1 MLDMSKH
8 FFIFTYIIA
17 FFLGI
22 VLLTI
27 NQIYITKT
35 SEVCYKK
42 LQYYNWAFI
51 AHIAVNFIY
60 FYKLYFGV
68 SWGART
74 VILFA
79 VNASFIVFIFFTIK
93 MLQEFSGVKISKS
106 TPLLLVT
113 GSLYVIIYSLTSDLC
128 INPAKKA
135 VWNLPMEVFVLSDIV
150 FTGAVAFCCTRL
162 FMRRPS
168 LKNTGVSRILF
179 TVFCASILAYAIFN
193 LYVDLSFCFTYQ
205 KSYVWN
211 INIYNLT
218 ILFYLFLNVL
228 SIPLFYRRETFINAM
243 AKTPEAVTETAIHI
257 ASIMEF
263 AEKYHLTVRE
273 KEVLELINQGKSNPD
288 ISTILFISN
297 YTVKRHANS
306 IFKKTGVK
314 SRYELLSKIKN
325 Q

>member
-1 MLDMSKH
+1 MSKH

-35 SEVCYKK
+35 SDHCYRK

-74 VILFA
+74 AILFA
-79 VNASFIVFIFFTIK
+79 VNASFIVFMFFTVK
-93 MLQEFSGVKISKS
+93 MLQEFSTVKISKS
-106 TPLLLVT
+106 TPLLLTT
-113 GSLYVIIYSLTSDLC
+113 GSLYVIVYSLTSDVC
-128 INPAKKA
+128 INPSQKA
-135 VWNLPMEVFVLSDIV
+135 VWNLPMEVFVLSDLAFV
-150 FTGAVAFCCTRL
+150 GVVAFCCIRL
-162 FMRRPS
+162 FIGTPGRMD
-168 LKNTGVSRILF
+168 TGVSKALFRI
-179 TVFCASILAYAIFN
+179 FCTSIFAYAIFN

-218 ILFYLFLNVL
+218 ILFYLFLNIL
-228 SIPLFYRRETFINAM
+228 SIPMFYRRETFINAM
-243 AKTPEAVTETAIHI
+243 VKMPEAITETSNHI
-257 ASIMEF
+257 ASVMAF
-263 AEKYHLTVRE
+263 AEKHCLTDRE

-288 ISTILFISN
+288 ISRILFISN
-297 YTVKRHANS
+297 YTVKRHVNN
-306 IFKKTGVK
+306 IFRKTGVK
-314 SRYELLSKIKN
+314 SRFELLSKIKN